1 MNNTKKNHM
10 LHIRSFIKNNNMY
23 ILFLVLL
30 IACTLLSPDFL
41 TLHNIINLG
50 RQQSGL
56 LIISMG
62 LLFVI
67 MTSGIDLASGAVMA
81 LTSVLMTFCLT
92 THQMS
97 MTVSVLISLL
107 AGALTGFCSGI
118 MVSCIKMAP
127 FIVTLAMQIIARGLA
142 YVISNGNPVLA
153 PPDGIEKLGV
163 GSVGAVPTLVI
174 LSALIVGIFYFL
186 QHHTTY
192 GRITLAIGS
201 NEKAVHLAGIRVS
214 RYITA
219 VYAIAGICSAIA
231 GIISVSRTG
240 IGTPQV
246 GSGIETDAIAACVI
260 GGANM
265 MGGEGSVLKT
275 VVGVFV
281 LALIRNIMNLLAIP
295 SYPQDI
301 IKGAVIILAVL
312 LQTVTSRKS

>member
-107 AGALTGFCSGI
+107 AGALTGF
-118 MVSCIKMAP
+118 
-127 FIVTLAMQIIARGLA
+127 
-142 YVISNGNPVLA
+142 
-153 PPDGIEKLGV
+153 
-163 GSVGAVPTLVI
+163 
-174 LSALIVGIFYFL
+174 SASWYRASKWL
-186 QHHTTY
+186 
-192 GRITLAIGS
+192 RS
-201 NEKAVHLAGIRVS
+201 S
-214 RYITA
+214 
-219 VYAIAGICSAIA
+219 
-231 GIISVSRTG
+231 
-240 IGTPQV
+240 
-246 GSGIETDAIAACVI
+246 
-260 GGANM
+260 
-265 MGGEGSVLKT
+265 
-275 VVGVFV
+275 
-281 LALIRNIMNLLAIP
+281 
-295 SYPQDI
+295 
-301 IKGAVIILAVL
+301 
-312 LQTVTSRKS
+312 

>member
-1 MNNTKKNHM
+1 M

-97 MTVSVLISLL
+97 MAVSVLISLL
-107 AGALTGFCSGI
+107 AGALTGLCSGI

-186 QHHTTY
+186 QHHTT
-192 GRITLAIGS
+192 
-201 NEKAVHLAGIRVS
+201 
-214 RYITA
+214 
-219 VYAIAGICSAIA
+219 
-231 GIISVSRTG
+231 
-240 IGTPQV
+240 
-246 GSGIETDAIAACVI
+246 
-260 GGANM
+260 
-265 MGGEGSVLKT
+265 
-275 VVGVFV
+275 
-281 LALIRNIMNLLAIP
+281 
-295 SYPQDI
+295 
-301 IKGAVIILAVL
+301 
-312 LQTVTSRKS
+312 